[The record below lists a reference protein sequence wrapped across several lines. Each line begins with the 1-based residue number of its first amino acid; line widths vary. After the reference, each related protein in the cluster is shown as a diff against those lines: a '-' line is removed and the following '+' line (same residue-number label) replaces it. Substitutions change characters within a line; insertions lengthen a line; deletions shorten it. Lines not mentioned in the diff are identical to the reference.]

1 MGDQPSGRI
10 KPDEQPV
17 RFFEHP
23 VKCLFQ
29 EPGFLRQRKDAAKA
43 QEATK
48 KKAAEAT
55 KGKAVKTRGR
65 LKIKVGWRASEIS
78 LPDCGCCCGQAKPT
92 AQNEK
97 KSGGGDGIATGI
109 WKAIGATAAGITATG
124 AIVAVGTA
132 VTWIRFNEVG
142 IPATQAISVQPK
154 GEPLA
159 LGAQETIIF
168 VAIALVAVLLVY
180 FADPEGVIRWIT
192 LVVLASLVVGA
203 AGYIVLGTHLSSGS
217 KVALIVLAVTLL
229 AGCVAVGHRTDTHF
243 WPLALAVFVASLIF
257 SAATVILIVK
267 QQKFVQGVVILRGA
281 TDAGITGVYVAATDK
296 TIYFAQNVAT
306 DEDQK
311 SRMALLE
318 VPREG
323 ATYAVGPLESRADAA
338 LRERLMLEQLISNR
352 ERGGMAPEKAPKESE
367 TDVGAKEEEEAKEGK
382 GKNKAKA
389 GDSTGASKKATGTGE
404 ASKSEAK
411 TVAEAFGAGAVEI
424 HRTVARPWNCLVR
437 YASAGSGLLGQWWT
451 SCETAEKFE
460 RVRASMFTIRN
471 DLALPSRFQL
481 AYDMQVKA
489 HLHLGAE
496 VTYMTGPIAPQC
508 EHAKPMPCG
517 YRWKGSEA
525 GTGVEQIYLPEP
537 QIVEG
542 PRRKCTETAIDEMP
556 NWTRCKSQP

>member
-10 KPDEQPV
+10 ESDEQPV
-17 RFFEHP
+17 RFREHP
-23 VKCLFQ
+23 IKVLFQ
-29 EPGFLRQRKDAAKA
+29 EPGFLRQRKEAAKA
-43 QEATK
+43 REATEK
-48 KKAAEAT
+48 ELAAAAKE
-55 KGKAVKTRGR
+55 KAVKSRDR
-65 LKIKVGWRASEIS
+65 LKVKVGRRASEVS
-78 LPDCGCCCGQAKPT
+78 LPVCGCCCEQAKAA
-92 AQNEK
+92 AQNDK
-97 KSGGGDGIATGI
+97 KSGGGDGIAAGI
-109 WKAIGATAAGITATG
+109 WKAIGATAAGVTATG
-124 AIVAVGTA
+124 AIVAVGAA

-154 GEPLA
+154 GEALA
-159 LGAQETIIF
+159 LGAQETITF

-180 FADPEGVIRWIT
+180 FADPEGAIRWIT
-192 LVVLASLVVGA
+192 LAVLASLMVGA
-203 AGYIVLGTHLSSGS
+203 AGYIVLGTNLSSWS

-229 AGCVAVGHRTDTHF
+229 AGCVAVGYRTDTRF
-243 WPLALAVFVASLIF
+243 WPLALAVFGASLIF
-257 SAATVILIVK
+257 SAATGILIVK
-267 QQKFVQGVVILRGA
+267 QQKFVQGVAILRGA
-281 TDAGITGVYVAATDK
+281 SDAGLTGVYVAATDK

-311 SRMALLE
+311 SRMAMLE

-338 LRERLMLEQLISNR
+338 LRERLMLEQLISSR
-352 ERGGMAPEKAPKESE
+352 ERGGVAPEKAPKEPE
-367 TDVGAKEEEEAKEGK
+367 TDIAAGEEEAKEGK
-382 GKNKAKA
+382 KNKAQA
-389 GDSTGASKKATGTGE
+389 GDSTGASKEATGTGE
-404 ASKSEAK
+404 AGKNEAK

-424 HRTVARPWNCLVR
+424 HGTVAKPWNCLVR

-451 SCETAEKFE
+451 SCDTAEKFE
-460 RVRASMFTIRN
+460 RDRASMFTIRN

-489 HLHLGAE
+489 HLDLGAE

-525 GTGVEQIYLPEP
+525 GSEVEQIFLPEP
-537 QIVEG
+537 QLVES

-556 NWTRCKSQP
+556 KWTRCKSQS